1 MTEIVAPTT
10 VEEAVGALA
19 ANPDLKPIAGCTDVL
34 VMDAVDRDDLPAV
47 LDLFAIRDLA
57 GIRETESGVTIGATT
72 TFTQIRRS
80 PVLQRDFPAL
90 VEAAATIG
98 GWQIQNRATIGGNIV
113 NASPAG
119 DSLPVLLA
127 LGAQVEA
134 ASQAGSRRIAYDAF
148 HVDYRK
154 TALAPGELLTAI
166 HLPTPSGG
174 SRQAFVKIGT
184 RRAHA
189 ISKVVV
195 GALARVEDRR
205 FVEARVGA
213 GSVAATP
220 IRLEA
225 AEEAVLGQPV
235 GEHTAGAAGRAA
247 ADSVEPI
254 DDVRSTAHYRKVVLE
269 RVIMRIVRDLGVEHE
284 KV

>member
-1 MTEIVAPTT
+1 MTTLVQPMNIED
-10 VEEAVGALA
+10 AVGALA
-19 ANPDLKPIAGCTDVL
+19 ANPDLKPIAGCTDLL
-34 VMDAVDRDDLPAV
+34 VMDAVERDDLPAV
-47 LDLFAIRDLA
+47 LDLLAIPELA
-57 GIRETESGVTIGATT
+57 GIEETPTGVRIGATT
-72 TFTQIRRS
+72 TFTAIRRS

-127 LGAQVEA
+127 LAAEVEV
-134 ASQAGSRRIAYDAF
+134 ASQTGSRRIQYHAF
-148 HVDYRK
+148 HTDYRK
-154 TALAPGELLTAI
+154 TALAAGELLTAI
-166 HLPTPSGG
+166 HLPTPSPG

-184 RRAHA
+184 RRALA

-195 GALARVEDRR
+195 GALARVEGGR
-205 FVEARVGA
+205 FVEARLGA

-225 AEEAVLGQPV
+225 AEETMLGQPANND
-235 GEHTAGAAGRAA
+235 TARAAGKAA
-247 ADSVEPI
+247 AESVEPI

-269 RVIMRIVRDLGVEHE
+269 RVVARIVRELGGDDR
-284 KV
+284 